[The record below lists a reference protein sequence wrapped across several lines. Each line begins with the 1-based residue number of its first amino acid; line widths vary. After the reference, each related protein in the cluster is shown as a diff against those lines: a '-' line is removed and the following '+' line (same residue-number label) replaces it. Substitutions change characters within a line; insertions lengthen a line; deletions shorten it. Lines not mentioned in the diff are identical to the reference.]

1 MDNFAKKINSGEVS
15 SFEAKTHLSKLLEYT
30 SQGKEFLI
38 TRRGKP
44 IARLIPAKKDLTN
57 ELAEGIKLAR
67 EFRKKITKPVSIINL
82 RDTGRKH

>member
-30 SQGKEFLI
+30 SQGREFLI

-44 IARLIPAKKDLTN
+44 IARLIPAEKELSN
-57 ELAEGIKLAR
+57 ELVEGLNLAC
-67 EFRKKITKPVSIINL
+67 EFRNIITKTVSIINL
-82 RDTGRKH
+82 RDKGRKY